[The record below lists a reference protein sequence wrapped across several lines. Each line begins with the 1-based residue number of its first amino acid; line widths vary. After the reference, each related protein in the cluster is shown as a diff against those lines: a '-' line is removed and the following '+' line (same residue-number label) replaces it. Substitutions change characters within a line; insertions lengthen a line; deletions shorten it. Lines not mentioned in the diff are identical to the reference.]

1 MNTVKLYDLDAYATE
16 FDATVLTCEK
26 ENDLYKVTLDKTL
39 LFPEEG
45 GQSADKG
52 TLDGKEVLNVSIKG
66 DVIFHYLKDALKP
79 LQNVHGQIDFEHRFK
94 NMQMHSGEHIF
105 SGLAY
110 KNFSANNVGF
120 HLSDNSATIDLD
132 KEISDEELK
141 KLESAVN
148 TVIFENRSVT
158 AYYPDADELKKLNY
172 RSKKE
177 LKGPVRIV
185 IIDGADICACC
196 APHVR
201 KTGEIGIFKIVS
213 KEKYKGGIRLNY
225 LCGYRALESFGK
237 SLEDLKAISQGLNCK
252 AGTEKDRALELL
264 SENAKLQYE
273 NISLKNKLIDAEIKA
288 EFKKRDYG
296 IKVTDITDSEVLRH
310 AMKTLRG
317 LYDGTCF
324 LFAGDDEK
332 GYRFLIESDAGET
345 KKALTLLK
353 EKYGAKG
360 GGRAE
365 SIQGSFMGKIESVLA
380 DIKALY
386 IEH

>member
-39 LFPEEG
+39 FFPEEG

-66 DVIFHYLKDALKP
+66 DVIFHYLKDFIKP
-79 LQNVHGQIDFEHRFK
+79 LQTLHGKIDFEHRFK

-110 KNFSANNVGF
+110 KNFNANNVGF

-141 KLESAVN
+141 KLEMWVN
-148 TVIFENRSVT
+148 TVIFENRTVK
-158 AYYPDADELKKLNY
+158 AYYPDEEELKKLNY

-225 LCGYRALESFGK
+225 LCGFRGLESFGK

-252 AGTEKDRALELL
+252 AGTEKERALELL

-288 EFKKRDYG
+288 KFTSQAYG
-296 IKVTDITDSEVLRH
+296 IKVTDITDSEVLKH

-317 LYDGTCF
+317 LYDGICF

-332 GYRFLIESDAGET
+332 GYRFLIESGEGET
-345 KKALTLLK
+345 KEALTLLK

-360 GGRAE
+360 GGRTE
-365 SIQGSFMGKIESVLA
+365 SVQGSFTEKIEPVLT
-380 DIKALY
+380 DIRKMFS
-386 IEH
+386 

>member
-1 MNTVKLYDLDAYATE
+1 MNTEKLYDLNAYETE
-16 FDATVLTCEK
+16 FDATVLTSEK
-26 ENDLYKVTLDKTL
+26 ENNLYKVTLDKTL
-39 LFPEEG
+39 FFPEEG

-66 DVIFHYLKDALKP
+66 DVIFHYLKEP
-79 LQNVHGQIDFEHRFK
+79 VEQMQNVHGEIDFDHRFR

-110 KNFSANNVGF
+110 KNFNANNVGF

-141 KLESAVN
+141 RLESAVN
-148 TVIFENRSVT
+148 AVIFENRSVL
-158 AYYPDADELKKLNY
+158 AYYPSEDELKKLSY

-201 KTGEIGIFKIVS
+201 QTGEIGIFKIIS

-225 LCGYRALESFGK
+225 LCGFRALETFGK

-252 AGTEKDRALELL
+252 TGTEKERALELL
-264 SENAKLQYE
+264 SENNTLQYE
-273 NISLKNKLIDAEIKA
+273 NINLKNKLIDAEITA
-288 EFKKRDYG
+288 EYKDMPYG

-310 AMKTLRG
+310 AMKTLKG
-317 LYDGTCF
+317 LYNGICF
-324 LFAGDDEK
+324 LFAGNDEK
-332 GYRFLIESDAGET
+332 GYRFLIESDTGDT
-345 KKALTLLK
+345 LKALTLFK

-360 GGRAE
+360 GGRPE
-365 SIQGSFMGKIESVLA
+365 SIQGSFTGKIEPALT
-380 DIKALY
+380 DIRTMFS
-386 IEH
+386 

>member
-1 MNTVKLYDLDAYATE
+1 MNTEKLYDLNAYETE
-16 FDATVLTCEK
+16 FDATVLTSEK
-26 ENDLYKVTLDKTL
+26 ENNLYKVTLDKTL
-39 LFPEEG
+39 FFPEEG

-52 TLDGKEVLNVSIKG
+52 ALDGKEVLNVFIKG
-66 DVIFHYLKDALKP
+66 DVIFHYLKEP
-79 LQNVHGQIDFEHRFK
+79 VEQMQNVHGEIDFDHRFR

-110 KNFSANNVGF
+110 KNFNANNVGF

-141 KLESAVN
+141 RLESAVN
-148 TVIFENRSVT
+148 AVIFENRSVL
-158 AYYPDADELKKLNY
+158 AYYPSEDELKKLNY

-201 KTGEIGIFKIVS
+201 RTGEIGIFKIIS

-225 LCGYRALESFGK
+225 LCGFRALETFGK

-252 AGTEKDRALELL
+252 TGTEKERALELL
-264 SENAKLQYE
+264 SENNTLQYE
-273 NISLKNKLIDAEIKA
+273 NINLKNKLIDAEITA
-288 EFKKRDYG
+288 EYKDMPYG

-310 AMKTLRG
+310 AMKTLKG
-317 LYDGTCF
+317 LYNGICF
-324 LFAGDDEK
+324 LFAGNDEK
-332 GYRFLIESDAGET
+332 GYRFLIESDTGDAL
-345 KKALTLLK
+345 KALAMLK

-360 GGRAE
+360 GGRPE
-365 SIQGSFMGKIESVLA
+365 SIQGSFTGKIEPVLT
-380 DIKALY
+380 DIRTMFS
-386 IEH
+386 

>member
-1 MNTVKLYDLDAYATE
+1 MNTEKLYDLNAYETE
-16 FDATVLTCEK
+16 FDATVLTSEK

-39 LFPEEG
+39 FFPEEG

-66 DVIFHYLKDALKP
+66 DVIFHYLKEP
-79 LQNVHGQIDFEHRFK
+79 VEQMQNVHGEIDFDHRFR

-110 KNFSANNVGF
+110 KNFNANNVGF

-141 KLESAVN
+141 RLESAVN
-148 TVIFENRSVT
+148 AVIFENRSVL
-158 AYYPDADELKKLNY
+158 AYYPSGDELKKLSY

-201 KTGEIGIFKIVS
+201 RTGEIGIFKIIS

-225 LCGYRALESFGK
+225 LCGFRALETFGK

-252 AGTEKDRALELL
+252 TGTEKERALELL
-264 SENAKLQYE
+264 SENNTLQYE
-273 NISLKNKLIDAEIKA
+273 NINLKNKLIDAEITA
-288 EFKKRDYG
+288 EYKDMPYG

-310 AMKTLRG
+310 AMKTLKG
-317 LYDGTCF
+317 LYNGICF
-324 LFAGDDEK
+324 LFAGNDEK
-332 GYRFLIESDAGET
+332 GYRFLIESDTGDAL
-345 KKALTLLK
+345 KALAMLK

-365 SIQGSFMGKIESVLA
+365 SIQGSFTGKIEPALT
-380 DIKALY
+380 DIRTMFS
-386 IEH
+386 